1 MLIDVRPKDVY
12 EKAHPEGA
20 KNAAL
25 FRKFELGKASFTGL
39 LRATALA
46 LNGVSPVEPN
56 PDFGMFVVTSWPFGS
71 IPGGHWIFCRPRTG
85 TVK

>member
-20 KNAAL
+20 RNAAL

-56 PDFGMFVVTSWPFGS
+56 PDFGMFHVTSWPFES
-71 IPGGHWIFCRPRTG
+71 IPGEHWLLCKPQFH
-85 TVK
+85 TVN

>member
-1 MLIDVRPKDVY
+1 VLIDVRPKDVY

-25 FRKFELGKASFTGL
+25 FRKFELGKTSFTGL

-56 PDFGMFVVTSWPFGS
+56 PDFGGFIVASWSYCSTPDGHELQPFADLVS
-71 IPGGHWIFCRPRTG
+71 T
-85 TVK
+85 K